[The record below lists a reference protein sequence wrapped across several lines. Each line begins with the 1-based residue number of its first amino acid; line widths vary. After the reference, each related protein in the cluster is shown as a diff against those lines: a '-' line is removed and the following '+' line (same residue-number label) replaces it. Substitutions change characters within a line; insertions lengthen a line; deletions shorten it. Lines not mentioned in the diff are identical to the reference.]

1 VVNPL
6 NEDTELTI
14 PIKNLI
20 ALVIATAVAV
30 WAYFGVESRLNV
42 AEREIVIMT
51 DKVEQNTNFRI
62 LWPRGELGSLP
73 DDMMQNAK
81 LETALDRVKELEK
94 WVNNFQPPPEVRDTV
109 TRVRVLE
116 KKVAE
121 LGKQVEHLSE

>member
-42 AEREIVIMT
+42 AEREIVIMS

>member
-1 VVNPL
+1 MNPL

-121 LGKQVEHLSE
+121 LGKQVEHLSK

>member
-1 VVNPL
+1 MNPL

-20 ALVIATAVAV
+20 ALVIATAVSV

-42 AEREIVIMT
+42 AERELVIMT
-51 DKVEQNTNFRI
+51 DKVEQNTDFRI

-94 WVNNFQPPPEVRDTV
+94 WVNNFQPPPEVRDTI

>member
-1 VVNPL
+1 MNPL

-81 LETALDRVKELEK
+81 LETALDRLKELEK

>member
-1 VVNPL
+1 MNPL

-30 WAYFGVESRLNV
+30 WAYFGIESRLNV
-42 AEREIVIMT
+42 AERELVIMT

-81 LETALDRVKELEK
+81 LETALDRLKELEK

-121 LGKQVEHLSE
+121 LGKQVEHLSK

>member
-1 VVNPL
+1 VNPL

-20 ALVIATAVAV
+20 ALVIATAVSV

-42 AEREIVIMT
+42 AERELVIMT
-51 DKVEQNTNFRI
+51 DKVEQNTDFRI

-94 WVNNFQPPPEVRDTV
+94 WVNNFQPPPEVRDTI

>member
-1 VVNPL
+1 VNPL

-30 WAYFGVESRLNV
+30 WAYFGIESRLNV
-42 AEREIVIMT
+42 AERELVIMT

-81 LETALDRVKELEK
+81 LETALDRLKELEK

-121 LGKQVEHLSE
+121 LGKQVEHLSK

>member
-1 VVNPL
+1 VNPL

-30 WAYFGVESRLNV
+30 WAYFGIESRLNV
-42 AEREIVIMT
+42 AERELVIMT
-51 DKVEQNTNFRI
+51 YKVEQNTNFRI

-81 LETALDRVKELEK
+81 LETALDRLKELEK

-121 LGKQVEHLSE
+121 LGKQVEHLSK

>member
-1 VVNPL
+1 MVNPL

-30 WAYFGVESRLNV
+30 WAYFGIESRLNV
-42 AEREIVIMT
+42 AERELVIMT

-81 LETALDRVKELEK
+81 LETALDRLKELEK

-121 LGKQVEHLSE
+121 LGKQVEHLSK

>member
-30 WAYFGVESRLNV
+30 WAYFGIESRLNV
-42 AEREIVIMT
+42 AERELVIMT

-81 LETALDRVKELEK
+81 LETALDRLKELEK

-121 LGKQVEHLSE
+121 LGKQVEHLSK

>member
-1 VVNPL
+1 MNPL

-14 PIKNLI
+14 PVKNLI

-42 AEREIVIMT
+42 AERELVIMT

-94 WVNNFQPPPEVRDTV
+94 WVNNFQPPPEVRDTI